1 MNEIRRE
8 ERLIES
14 DKLKTEIAKDKFI
27 DEIRNGLGEKIK
39 QNAGV
44 VKKKKVGF
52 FTRLFRR
59 IMDTF

>member
-14 DKLKTEIAKDKFI
+14 DKLKTELAKDKFI
-27 DEIRNGLGEKIK
+27 DEIKGGLGDKIK

-44 VKKKKVGF
+44 IKKKKVGF

>member
-27 DEIRNGLGEKIK
+27 DEIRNGLGEQIK

-44 VKKKKVGF
+44 VKKKELGF
-52 FTRLFRR
+52 FARLFRR

>member
-1 MNEIRRE
+1 MNEIKRE
-8 ERLIES
+8 ERLIEA
-14 DKLKTEIAKDKFI
+14 DRIRTAIAKDKFI
-27 DEIRNGLGEKIK
+27 DEIRGGLGEQIK
-39 QNAGV
+39 RNAGV